1 MKKACACSL
10 VLITLLASVAAWA
23 QVSTSAITGL
33 VTDSSAAVVPAATVQ
48 AKNEDT
54 GVVYEGVTNASGNY
68 SFASVPPGP
77 YTITIS
83 KQGFH
88 TFVGVHNVL
97 TVGQPLVVDASL
109 RVGAASE
116 TVQVEGTYQRIE
128 TSNATISDVV
138 TGDQAV
144 NLPLNGRN
152 PLSLLTLEPG
162 VVQRTNSN
170 TGSGTHVFGSRDRSH
185 NVTID
190 GIDANE
196 STVPN
201 PQSNLQRLQPDNVQ
215 EFRTITLGATAEN
228 GRNSGANVMVATKG
242 GTNGF
247 HGTGFYF
254 NRNTDFNANEW
265 FNNASK
271 IAPPQLKLHQY
282 GGDIGGPI
290 KKDKTFFF
298 FSVQPNLILLS
309 QPISAVFGTPSVYT
323 SAMRNGIF
331 RFVRGTV
338 SAGGKNFTRNS
349 NSLVDAGGNL
359 LPGIATCS
367 AANGFQNCVDSYNI
381 FANDPAGIGGDP
393 LTMGL
398 IKNEPLPNNFSSGDG
413 LNTGGFSW
421 NPPSKFA
428 GPQYMGRVDH
438 TFGPNDN
445 LFVRWLQ
452 SRYDTQQGDFLNSRP
467 EVFPGFP
474 PLGEVTRIARNLA
487 VSYRHTFSPTL
498 VNELTAG
505 FNRFAFAFTFGESNP
520 DFGNAAKLPPWGD
533 QCLFGSFVNIS
544 TPYCISPHT
553 ARAVTTRQVIDNV
566 SKVIGSHTIHAGINF
581 RWYIHNDSRGFFGS
595 KAVVPVVEFNGSQR
609 PGNFLNIPGTIGGNP
624 ATTPFASDIN
634 VLQQA
639 IVETTG
645 IPYLVQQGYLANFNT
660 NQYVATRYA
669 TVYTRLHQ
677 YDTYISDEWKVRPN
691 LTINAGIRWE
701 YNPAPYDAQQ
711 TLVPDRP
718 IDGSQGTVS
727 FVKAGGWIKNNNIGA
742 VAPRIGIA
750 WSPDQKTAVRIGYGI
765 FFDTLSS
772 FQVTAMAG
780 FMPGF
785 LQNCTSTVD
794 GSGSISTTAGCI
806 TPSGTVNRLSKGYP
820 LSIAAP
826 TITPS
831 AALSPQPQP
840 GNLAPATGVFDPNLK
855 TPTVHEWDLTIQR
868 ELPGHFVSEVG
879 YVGKRGT
886 RLYRAYDI
894 NQISTS
900 QPGFLQ
906 SFNTAR
912 GNIFAGCK
920 ADGTGCPAG
929 VTGQTPTLLL
939 SLSNATFVNSSTSL
953 SDLQRGNIGNM
964 AVRLDNQATSS
975 WLVAK
980 GFPAN
985 YFRPSP
991 QFGSIFY
998 QDSGGDSTYHGM
1010 FLAVHRRF
1018 EQGLTFGLSYTF
1030 SKSID
1035 DMSVDPTGAST
1046 GGGLSAT
1053 SFSRT
1058 PTDVH
1063 NFRLDRALSDFNN
1076 THVLLIN
1083 MLYELPFGRHKQFLS
1098 NAPKW
1103 LDEIVGGWS
1112 ITNIYTYQSG
1122 EPYTINSGVRTTNGA
1137 HNSSAMILGPGDPG
1151 SLQFI
1156 NGIKGPVMYQAS
1168 SLITSTADPHY
1179 DCVQI
1184 SGGQTFF
1191 CIPPPGSVGAGRNF
1205 AQSPAFWNLDSGLA
1219 KNFTITERVKLQF
1232 RAEAFNVLNH
1242 PNFASPL
1249 AASVGSPTIT
1259 STVFGQ
1265 TCCSTVSVPSSAN
1278 VISTGEPNRVLQLGL
1293 KLNF

>member
-1 MKKACACSL
+1 MKESSVCTL
-10 VLITLLASVAAWA
+10 LIVTLLASAAAWS
-23 QVSTSAITGL
+23 QVGTSAITGL
-33 VTDSSAAVVPAATVQ
+33 VTDSSAAVVPAAKVQ

-54 GVVYEGVTNASGNY
+54 GVVYEGVTSATGNY

-109 RVGAASE
+109 RVGAAAE
-116 TVQVEGTYQRIE
+116 TVQVEGSYQRIE

-138 TGDQAV
+138 TGEQAV

-152 PLSLLTLEPG
+152 PLALLTLEPG

-170 TGSGTHVFGSRDRSH
+170 TGSGTHVFGSRDRAH

-215 EFRTITLGATAEN
+215 EFRTVTLSATAEN
-228 GRNSGANVMVATKG
+228 GRNSGANVMVATRG
-242 GTNGF
+242 GTNAF

-265 FNNASK
+265 FNNASG

-298 FSVQPNLILLS
+298 FSVQPNLVLIS

-323 SAMRNGIF
+323 SSMRSGIF

-338 SAGGKNFTRNS
+338 TAGGKSFSRNS
-349 NSLVDAGGNL
+349 NALVDGSGNL

-367 AANGFQNCVDSYNI
+367 AANGFRNCVDSYNI
-381 FANDPAGIGGDP
+381 FANDPANIGGDP

-398 IKNEPLPNNFSSGDG
+398 IKSEPLPNSFSSGDG

-421 NPPSKFA
+421 NPPSKFT

-452 SRYDTQQGDFLNSRP
+452 SRYDTQQGDFTNSRP

-553 ARAVTTRQVIDNV
+553 QRAVTTRQVIDNV
-566 SKVIGSHTIHAGINF
+566 SKVLGSHTIHAGINF

-595 KAVVPVVEFNGSQR
+595 KAVVPYVAFSGSQR
-609 PGNFLNIPGTIGGNP
+609 PGNFNNIPGTIGGDA
-624 ATTPFASDIN
+624 ATAPFASDIN
-634 VLQQA
+634 TLQQA
-639 IVETTG
+639 IVETAG
-645 IPYLVQQGYLANFNT
+645 IPYLVQQGYLANFST
-660 NQYVATRYA
+660 NQYQTARYA

-701 YNPAPYDAQQ
+701 YNPPAYDAQQ
-711 TLVPDRP
+711 TLVPNVAV
-718 IDGSQGTVS
+718 DGSQGPVT
-727 FVKAGGWIKNNNIGA
+727 FVKAGGWYKNSNLGA

-750 WSPDQKTAVRIGYGI
+750 WSPDQKTAVRVGYGL

-780 FMPGF
+780 LLPGF
-785 LQNCTSTVD
+785 LQNCTSTTD
-794 GSGSISTTAGCI
+794 GSGNISTTAGCN
-806 TPSGTVNRLSKGYP
+806 TPAGTANRLSKGYP

-826 TITPS
+826 FITPS
-831 AALSPQPQP
+831 AALFPPAQPD
-840 GNLAPATGVFDPNLK
+840 NLAPAAGAFDPNIK
-855 TPTVHEWDLTIQR
+855 NPAVHEWNLTIQR
-868 ELPGHFVSEVG
+868 ELPAHFVAEVG

-886 RLYRAYDI
+886 HLYRGYDI
-894 NQISTS
+894 NQISTG

-906 SFNTAR
+906 SFNAAR
-912 GNIFAGCK
+912 ANVLSGCK

-929 VTGQTPTLLL
+929 VAGQTPTLLL

-964 AVRLDNQATSS
+964 ALRLDSQATSS
-975 WLVAK
+975 WLLAK

-985 YFRPSP
+985 YFRPNP
-991 QFGSIFY
+991 QFSSIFY
-998 QDSGGDSTYHGM
+998 QDAGGDSTYHGA
-1010 FLAVHRRF
+1010 FISLHRRF

-1035 DMSVDPTGAST
+1035 DMSVDPTGATTS
-1046 GGGLSAT
+1046 GGLSTT

-1083 MLYELPFGRHKQFLS
+1083 MLYDLPFGRHRQFLS

-1103 LDEIVGGWS
+1103 LDEVVGGWS
-1112 ITNIYTYQSG
+1112 ITGIYTFQSG
-1122 EPYTINSGVRTTNGA
+1122 EPYTLNSGIKTTNGA
-1137 HNSSAMILGPGDPG
+1137 HNSAALIVGPTDPG
-1151 SLQFI
+1151 SLQFV
-1156 NGIKGPVMYQAS
+1156 NGTKGPVMYQAG
-1168 SLITSTADPHY
+1168 SLITNPSDPHY
-1179 DCVQI
+1179 DCIQI

-1191 CIPPPGSVGAGRNF
+1191 CVPPPGAVGSGRNL
-1205 AQSPAFWNLDSGLA
+1205 AQSPIFWNLDAGLL
-1219 KNFTITERVKLQF
+1219 KNFSITERVKIQF

-1278 VISTGEPNRVLQLGL
+1278 VVSTGEPNRVLQLGL